1 MPRPRPHRSEVMA
14 AEMSCLTGVDED
26 DKDADP
32 EINAL
37 SLLQEPLRMAQ
48 ESSSSTSSFGKTSL
62 KKNSVL
68 DVLSNTDMLSPV
80 GLGNGPSSHQATQS
94 NELNNISTEKE
105 EEKSITPL
113 KTVQEIDTAG
123 IWGFDTDSPENSMDN
138 FSSPSELHW
147 DPHKEFM
154 QFLWE
159 NHDDSPGEEPKEE
172 VPPTNNQRRRKRK
185 MDMVVMVDPSE
196 DLYPDLS
203 HKSSEESSDA
213 EGPVDSS
220 HVRMSRKFSKSQSSP
235 TENVSKYP
243 NGTVKAI
250 KEIIYNAPARNS
262 HGNNVN
268 HGLSPLKGR
277 LTINSHPEEKAL
289 CYPCSKCKLI
299 FKKEHHLHRHM
310 KSHIDPPN
318 ISPKPFIC
326 RECGQSFRQS
336 GSLIEHMSTHQEKK
350 ARLTE
355 AIEGKNDKKK
365 EDKNMKLFCPQC
377 PFGTNCPNTFV
388 QHAKTHE
395 KDKRKFRCD
404 KCSFRTLHENDLR
417 RHNIMQHTVITVRK
431 QIQNHDAETFSCN
444 ICSYRAFSK
453 SVFKNHLLRR
463 HQQTFEEYECAQ
475 QCEENAQIQND
486 DSGTFS
492 CNICSYRA
500 FSKNVLTNHL
510 LRRHQQTFEE
520 HEASQPSQKNAQ
532 PSKEQYV
539 PTCKSPVEDAEFTSQ
554 ISIKNQIS
562 SKRACSPS
570 ESSDISDL
578 FRNSKI
584 KRGLKSQLTE
594 SKLDKSINVLLSR
607 QRHGKKTAE
616 QNKET
621 NNCSASVLDS
631 NINNDGSDQFPET
644 LTVKVEDTALSP
656 NGHSVHSSADERDF
670 KSTCEPKL
678 NVDQSTLK
686 KSPSKRKMS
695 TPYRNTSDQDSCF
708 ILPKPLPSPKK
719 INQEEQVDDFDILQF
734 NDIDPSNS
742 FDSLV
747 KKEKQ
752 NIIYTY
758 SRRMSMRGALQAS
771 KRLFE
776 KIKTEE
782 QEQNDPEIKEECV
795 ETEVCQET
803 FESHQIPLSE
813 SFSDDLS
820 EMESDRKN
828 CPYCPAVFESGVGLS
843 NHVRGHLHRVG
854 LSYNARHVVPP
865 EQVAS
870 QDRRPRIR
878 RKISAFRRLKKAL
891 RMESD
896 SETVKSIHSCPLC
909 GDSFD
914 NRTGQSNHIRGHLKK
929 LGKSFSSKSKS
940 PLFLLRELM
949 RDKKEFQ
956 RALQILGK
964 RRNHFQ
970 YGASPKLS
978 SVDRFTPPAIGI
990 PKSNSIP
997 RDCTDAK
1004 PLMSTFALAEMESE
1018 KRQLETKLN
1027 AKNSYSGTNALIG
1040 ILKRRKCQDEARL
1053 KGSTQMSKNMLT
1065 VSSNSEHTS
1074 GSGDA
1079 ASLPNLI
1086 SEKGEFNRKV
1096 CVHCNATFHSG
1107 VSLSNHLRA
1116 YAKRKRTALL
1126 EGTAFDCKAR
1136 RQRSRPGSKKK
1147 TLPLPQTPEEMYR
1160 LTCRFC
1166 DLVFQGPL
1174 SVQEDWIKHLQRHI
1188 MNTSVP
1194 HTGLGMVEVSSLPMD
1209 PHALKIDQ
1217 ESSLTATHAAS

>member
-1 MPRPRPHRSEVMA
+1 MA

-37 SLLQEPLRMAQ
+37 TLLQEPVRMAQ
-48 ESSSSTSSFGKTSL
+48 ESASCTDSFGKPSL
-62 KKNSVL
+62 KQNNVL

-80 GLGNGPSSHQATQS
+80 GLGNGPSSHQATQAH
-94 NELNNISTEKE
+94 ELNSISTEKE
-105 EEKSITPL
+105 EAKSITPL
-113 KTVQEIDTAG
+113 KTVQELDTAG
-123 IWGFDTDSPENSMDN
+123 IWGFDVDSPENSLDN
-138 FSSPSELHW
+138 FSSASDLHW

-159 NHDDSPGEEPKEE
+159 NHGDSPGEEPKDE
-172 VPPTNNQRRRKRK
+172 VPPTNSQRRRKRK

-203 HKSSEESSDA
+203 HKSSEELSDA
-213 EGPVDSS
+213 EGQDSIPVRK
-220 HVRMSRKFSKSQSSP
+220 VRKSRKFSKSQSSP
-235 TENVSKYP
+235 TGKVSKYP

-250 KEIIYNAPARNS
+250 KEILYNAPARNS
-262 HGNNVN
+262 HENSIS

-277 LTINSHPEEKAL
+277 LTINSHSEEKPP

-310 KSHIDPPN
+310 KSHVDPPN

-326 RECGQSFRQS
+326 RECGLSFRQS
-336 GSLIEHMSTHQEKK
+336 SLLIEHMSIHKEKRG
-350 ARLTE
+350 RLTE
-355 AIEGKNDKKK
+355 EMKGMNDKKK
-365 EDKNMKLFCPQC
+365 EDKNTKLFCPQC

-404 KCSFRTLHENDLR
+404 KCSFRTLSENDLR

-431 QIQNHDAETFSCN
+431 QIQNDDSEIYSCN

-463 HQQTFEEYECAQ
+463 HQQTFEEYEAAQ
-475 QCEENAQIQND
+475 
-486 DSGTFS
+486 
-492 CNICSYRA
+492 CS
-500 FSKNVLTNHL
+500 
-510 LRRHQQTFEE
+510 E
-520 HEASQPSQKNAQ
+520 KNAQ
-532 PSKEQYV
+532 PSKEPHV
-539 PTCKSPVEDAEFTSQ
+539 RTCKTPVEDAEFTSK
-554 ISIKNQIS
+554 ILIKNQIS

-570 ESSDISDL
+570 ESNDISDL
-578 FRNSKI
+578 FKNSKI
-584 KRGLKSQLTE
+584 KRGLKSQLAE

-616 QNKET
+616 QKKES
-621 NNCSASVLDS
+621 NNCSTSVPDS
-631 NINNDGSDQFPET
+631 KSDKDGSDQLPET
-644 LTVKVEDTALSP
+644 LTVKVEDSALSP
-656 NGHSVHSSADERDF
+656 NGHRVVSSAAEKDLNSNRV
-670 KSTCEPKL
+670 PKL
-678 NVDQSTLK
+678 NEDQSTVK

-719 INQEEQVDDFDILQF
+719 INQEEEVSDYDEKDIFQFKDTDANTNFFDNGIKQ
-734 NDIDPSNS
+734 
-742 FDSLV
+742 
-747 KKEKQ
+747 EKQ

-782 QEQNDPEIKEECV
+782 QEQNDPEIKEECI
-795 ETEVCQET
+795 ETEVFQET
-803 FESHQIPLSE
+803 FDSHQIPLSE
-813 SFSDDLS
+813 SFTEDVS
-820 EMESDRKN
+820 ELESDRKN

-878 RKISAFRRLKKAL
+878 RKISAFRRLKKVL
-891 RMESD
+891 QLESD

-929 LGKSFSSKSKS
+929 LGKSFATKNKS

-978 SVDRFTPPAIGI
+978 SVDCFTPPPIGI
-990 PKSNSIP
+990 PKNNSIP
-997 RDCTDAK
+997 SVCTDAK
-1004 PLMSTFALAEMESE
+1004 PLIPTYSLAEMESE
-1018 KRQLETKLN
+1018 KGQLETKLDV
-1027 AKNSYSGTNALIG
+1027 KNSLTGTNALIG
-1040 ILKRRKCQDEARL
+1040 ILKKRKCQEDARL
-1053 KGSTQMSKNMLT
+1053 KGSSQMSRNMLA
-1065 VSSNSEHTS
+1065 VSSNSEHSS
-1074 GSGDA
+1074 GSRVA
-1079 ASLPNLI
+1079 SSLPMSI

-1096 CVHCNATFHSG
+1096 CIHCNATFHSG

-1116 YAKRKRTALL
+1116 YAKRKRTAIL
-1126 EGTAFDCKAR
+1126 EGTTFDCKAR

-1194 HTGLGMVEVSSLPMD
+1194 HTGLGMVEVTALP
-1209 PHALKIDQ
+1209 ATLETDQ
-1217 ESSLTATHAAS
+1217 DSSLTATHAAS

>member
-1 MPRPRPHRSEVMA
+1 
-14 AEMSCLTGVDED
+14 MSCLTGVDEE

-37 SLLQEPLRMAQ
+37 TLLQEPVRMSQ
-48 ESSSSTSSFGKTSL
+48 ETASCADSFGKPSL
-62 KKNSVL
+62 KQNSVL

-80 GLGNGPSSHQATQS
+80 GLGNGPSSHQATQAH
-94 NELNNISTEKE
+94 ELNSISTEKE
-105 EEKSITPL
+105 EAKSITPL

-123 IWGFDTDSPENSMDN
+123 IWGFDVDSPENSLDN
-138 FSSPSELHW
+138 FSSACDLHW

-154 QFLWE
+154 HFLWE
-159 NHDDSPGEEPKEE
+159 SHGDSPGEEPKEE
-172 VPPTNNQRRRKRK
+172 VPPSSNQRRRKRK

-203 HKSSEESSDA
+203 HKSSEEFSDV
-213 EGPVDSS
+213 EGQVDAIPVRK
-220 HVRMSRKFSKSQSSP
+220 VRKSRKFSKSQSSS
-235 TENVSKYP
+235 TMKVSKYP

-250 KEIIYNAPARNS
+250 KEILYHAPARNS
-262 HGNNVN
+262 HENSISQ
-268 HGLSPLKGR
+268 GLSPLKRR
-277 LTINSHPEEKAL
+277 LTLNSHSEQKPS
-289 CYPCSKCKLI
+289 CYPCSKCKLS

-310 KSHIDPPN
+310 KSHVDPPN
-318 ISPKPFIC
+318 ISQKPFIC
-326 RECGQSFRQS
+326 RECGQSFGQS
-336 GSLIEHMSTHQEKK
+336 GLLIEHMSIHQEKRE
-350 ARLTE
+350 RLTE
-355 AIEGKNDKKK
+355 EIKGINDKKK
-365 EDKNMKLFCPQC
+365 EDKNAKLFCPQC

-404 KCSFRTLHENDLR
+404 KCSFRTLSENDLR
-417 RHNIMQHTVITVRK
+417 RHTIMQHTFIPVGK
-431 QIQNHDAETFSCN
+431 QSRNVDSEMFSCDQ
-444 ICSYRAFSK
+444 CSYRAFSK
-453 SVFKNHLLRR
+453 NVFKNHLLRR
-463 HQQTFEEYECAQ
+463 HQQTFEEYEAEQ
-475 QCEENAQIQND
+475 HSD
-486 DSGTFS
+486 
-492 CNICSYRA
+492 
-500 FSKNVLTNHL
+500 KNV
-510 LRRHQQTFEE
+510 
-520 HEASQPSQKNAQ
+520 Q
-532 PSKEQYV
+532 PSKEQHIS
-539 PTCKSPVEDAEFTSQ
+539 TCKSHVEDAEFTSK

-578 FRNSKI
+578 FKNSKI
-584 KRGLKSQLTE
+584 KKSFKTQLAE

-616 QNKET
+616 QKKES
-621 NNCSASVLDS
+621 NNCSTSVQDS
-631 NINNDGSDQFPET
+631 KSKKDSFDQLPRT
-644 LTVKVEDTALSP
+644 LTVKVEDSALSP
-656 NGHSVHSSADERDF
+656 KGHRMLSSAVTKD
-670 KSTCEPKL
+670 L
-678 NVDQSTLK
+678 NSNSSVPNLNEDQSSVK

-708 ILPKPLPSPKK
+708 IVPKPLPSPKK
-719 INQEEQVDDFDILQF
+719 INQEELSDYEEKDIFQFSDTDANTTFFDNGI
-734 NDIDPSNS
+734 
-742 FDSLV
+742 

-752 NIIYTY
+752 NLIYTY

-782 QEQNDPEIKEECV
+782 QEQKDTEIKEECI
-795 ETEVCQET
+795 ETEVYQET
-803 FESHQIPLSE
+803 FDSHQIQLRE
-813 SFSDDLS
+813 SFSEDVS
-820 EMESDRKN
+820 ELESDHKN

-870 QDRRPRIR
+870 QDRRPRLR

-891 RMESD
+891 KLESD

-929 LGKSFSSKSKS
+929 LGKSFATKNKS
-940 PLFLLRELM
+940 PLVLLRELM

-970 YGASPKLS
+970 YCASPKLS
-978 SVDRFTPPAIGI
+978 SVDYFTPPHIGI
-990 PKSNSIP
+990 PKNNAISNVCSEA
-997 RDCTDAK
+997 R
-1004 PLMSTFALAEMESE
+1004 PLMPMFSLAEVESE
-1018 KRQLETKLN
+1018 KRRLETKLDD
-1027 AKNSYSGTNALIG
+1027 KNSLSSTTALIG
-1040 ILKRRKCQDEARL
+1040 ILKKRKCQEDGRL
-1053 KGSTQMSKNMLT
+1053 KGSSQMSRNSLSA
-1065 VSSNSEHTS
+1065 SSNSEHSS
-1074 GSGDA
+1074 GSRVA
-1079 ASLPNLI
+1079 SSLPKSI

-1116 YAKRKRTALL
+1116 YAKRKRTAIL
-1126 EGTAFDCKAR
+1126 EGTTFDCKAR

-1147 TLPLPQTPEEMYR
+1147 TLPLPQSPEEMYR

-1194 HTGLGMVEVSSLPMD
+1194 HTGLGMVEVTSLPMT
-1209 PHALKIDQ
+1209 LKTDQ
-1217 ESSLTATHAAS
+1217 DSSLTATHAAS

>member
-1 MPRPRPHRSEVMA
+1 MA
-14 AEMSCLTGVDED
+14 SEMSCLTGVDED

-37 SLLQEPLRMAQ
+37 TLLQEPVRMAQ
-48 ESSSSTSSFGKTSL
+48 KSASRADSFGKP
-62 KKNSVL
+62 SVKQNHVL
-68 DVLSNTDMLSPV
+68 EVLSTTDMLTPV
-80 GLGNGPSSHQATQS
+80 GLGNGPSSHQATEAH
-94 NELNNISTEKE
+94 ELNSISTEKE

-123 IWGFDTDSPENSMDN
+123 IWGFDVESPENSLDN
-138 FSSPSELHW
+138 FSSASDLHW

-159 NHDDSPGEEPKEE
+159 NHSDSPGEESKEE
-172 VPPTNNQRRRKRK
+172 VTPANSQRRRKRK

-196 DLYPDLS
+196 NLYPDLS
-203 HKSSEESSDA
+203 PKSSEELSDA
-213 EGPVDSS
+213 EPQVDSIP
-220 HVRMSRKFSKSQSSP
+220 VRKVRNPRNFSKSQSPP
-235 TENVSKYP
+235 TGKLQKYP

-250 KEIIYNAPARNS
+250 KEILYSAPARNS
-262 HGNNVN
+262 HENSIS

-277 LTINSHPEEKAL
+277 LALNSHSQGKPS
-289 CYPCSKCKLI
+289 CYSCSKCKLI

-310 KSHIDPPN
+310 KSHVDLPN
-318 ISPKPFIC
+318 NAPKPFIC

-336 GSLIEHMSTHQEKK
+336 GSLIEHMSIHQEKRT
-350 ARLTE
+350 RLTE
-355 AIEGKNDKKK
+355 ETKSTNDKKK
-365 EDKNMKLFCPQC
+365 EDKKFFCPQC
-377 PFGTNCPNTFV
+377 PFGTNCPNAFV

-404 KCSFRTLHENDLR
+404 KCSFRSLSETELR
-417 RHNIMQHTVITVRK
+417 RHDIMQHTIITVRK
-431 QIQNHDAETFSCN
+431 QVQDDDPEIFSCN
-444 ICSYRAFSK
+444 VCSYRAFSK
-453 SVFKNHLLRR
+453 NVFKNHLLRR
-463 HQQTFEEYECAQ
+463 HQQSFEEYQAAQ
-475 QCEENAQIQND
+475 
-486 DSGTFS
+486 
-492 CNICSYRA
+492 
-500 FSKNVLTNHL
+500 KN
-510 LRRHQQTFEE
+510 E
-520 HEASQPSQKNAQ
+520 QPSRKQH
-532 PSKEQYV
+532 V
-539 PTCKSPVEDAEFTSQ
+539 PPCKTPVEDAEFTSK

-562 SKRACSPS
+562 SKRACSPN
-570 ESSDISDL
+570 ESNDISDL
-578 FRNSKI
+578 FKNSKI
-584 KRGLKSQLTE
+584 RRGPKSQLTE

-607 QRHGKKTAE
+607 QRHGKKTSE
-616 QNKET
+616 QKKES
-621 NNCSASVLDS
+621 NNYSTSLQDS
-631 NINNDGSDQFPET
+631 KSDNEGCDELPET
-644 LTVKVEDTALSP
+644 LSVKVEDVALSP
-656 NGHSVHSSADERDF
+656 NG
-670 KSTCEPKL
+670 PKL
-678 NVDQSTLK
+678 NTGYSTMR

-719 INQEEQVDDFDILQF
+719 INQEDEMSDYDEKDMFQF
-734 NDIDPSNS
+734 KDTDGNTNL
-742 FDSLV
+742 FDSDM
-747 KKEKQ
+747 KNDKQ

-782 QEQNDPEIKEECV
+782 QEQNDTEIKEECI
-795 ETEVCQET
+795 ETEVFQET
-803 FESHQIPLSE
+803 FEAHQIPLGE
-813 SFSDDLS
+813 SLDDLS
-820 EMESDRKN
+820 ELQLECKN

-878 RKISAFRRLKKAL
+878 RKMSAFRRLKKAL
-891 RMESD
+891 QLQSD
-896 SETVKSIHSCPLC
+896 SETVQGIHSCPLC

-929 LGKSFSSKSKS
+929 LGKRFVTKNKS
-940 PLFLLRELM
+940 PLLLLRELM

-956 RALQILGK
+956 RAVQILGK

-970 YGASPKLS
+970 YSVSPKLPS
-978 SVDRFTPPAIGI
+978 ADRFTLPSTGI

-997 RDCTDAK
+997 SVCTDAK
-1004 PLMSTFALAEMESE
+1004 PLMPTFSLAEIKSE
-1018 KRQLETKLN
+1018 KRQLETKLDV
-1027 AKNSYSGTNALIG
+1027 KNSLSGTTALIG
-1040 ILKRRKCQDEARL
+1040 ILKKRKCQEDARL
-1053 KGSTQMSKNMLT
+1053 KGSSQLSRNMLT
-1065 VSSNSEHTS
+1065 VSSNGEHSS
-1074 GSGDA
+1074 GSRVVS
-1079 ASLPNLI
+1079 SLPNPI

-1096 CVHCNATFHSG
+1096 CIHCNATFHSG

-1116 YAKRKRTALL
+1116 YAKRKRIALL
-1126 EGTAFDCKAR
+1126 EGTTIDCKAV

-1194 HTGLGMVEVSSLPMD
+1194 HTGLGMVEVTSLSTNP
-1209 PHALKIDQ
+1209 PTLKTDQ
-1217 ESSLTATHAAS
+1217 DSSLTVTHAAS

>member
-1 MPRPRPHRSEVMA
+1 MA

-37 SLLQEPLRMAQ
+37 TLLQEPVRMAQ
-48 ESSSSTSSFGKTSL
+48 ESASCTDSFGKPSL
-62 KKNSVL
+62 KQNSVL

-80 GLGNGPSSHQATQS
+80 GLGNGPSSHQATQAH
-94 NELNNISTEKE
+94 ELNSISTEKE
-105 EEKSITPL
+105 EAKSITPL

-123 IWGFDTDSPENSMDN
+123 IWGFDVDSPENSVDN
-138 FSSPSELHW
+138 FSGASDLHW

-159 NHDDSPGEEPKEE
+159 NHGDSPGEEPKDE
-172 VPPTNNQRRRKRK
+172 VLPANSQRRRKRK

-203 HKSSEESSDA
+203 CKSSEDLSDA
-213 EGPVDSS
+213 EDQEDSIPVRK
-220 HVRMSRKFSKSQSSP
+220 VRKSRKFSQSQSSP
-235 TENVSKYP
+235 TGKVSKYP

-250 KEIIYNAPARNS
+250 KEILYNAPARNS
-262 HGNNVN
+262 HENSIG

-277 LTINSHPEEKAL
+277 LTMNSHSEDKPS
-289 CYPCSKCKLI
+289 CYHCSKCKLI

-310 KSHIDPPN
+310 KSHVDSPD

-336 GSLIEHMSTHQEKK
+336 GSLIEHMSSHTEKTARLHTEKK

-355 AIEGKNDKKK
+355 EIKCVNDQKK
-365 EDKNMKLFCPQC
+365 EDKKKLFCPQC

-404 KCSFRTLHENDLR
+404 KCSFRSLSESDLR
-417 RHNIMQHTVITVRK
+417 RHNIMQHTVITVTK
-431 QIQNHDAETFSCN
+431 QIQNDDSGIFSCN
-444 ICSYRAFSK
+444 ICSYRAFSEN
-453 SVFKNHLLRR
+453 VFKNHLLRR
-463 HQQTFEEYECAQ
+463 HQQTFEEYEAAQ
-475 QCEENAQIQND
+475 RLEK
-486 DSGTFS
+486 T
-492 CNICSYRA
+492 
-500 FSKNVLTNHL
+500 
-510 LRRHQQTFEE
+510 
-520 HEASQPSQKNAQ
+520 AQ
-532 PSKEQYV
+532 PLKEQHM
-539 PTCKSPVEDAEFTSQ
+539 PTSKTVEDAEFTSK

-570 ESSDISDL
+570 ESNDIADL
-578 FRNSKI
+578 FKNSKI

-616 QNKET
+616 PRKES
-621 NNCSASVLDS
+621 NNHSTFVQDS
-631 NINNDGSDQFPET
+631 IGDKDDSDQLPGT
-644 LTVKVEDTALSP
+644 LSVKVEDSAISP
-656 NGHSVHSSADERDF
+656 NGHMVSSSPPEG
-670 KSTCEPKL
+670 
-678 NVDQSTLK
+678 DQSTVR

-719 INQEEQVDDFDILQF
+719 INQEEEEEEVVSDSDEKDIFQF
-734 NDIDPSNS
+734 NDTDGNTDL
-742 FDSLV
+742 FDNGI
-747 KKEKQ
+747 KKENQ

-758 SRRMSMRGALQAS
+758 SRRISMRGALQAS

-776 KIKTEE
+776 KIKTEDE
-782 QEQNDPEIKEECV
+782 DPTEPEIKEECI
-795 ETEVCQET
+795 ETEVFQEA
-803 FESHQIPLSE
+803 FDSHQIPLRE
-813 SFSDDLS
+813 DFTEDLS
-820 EMESDRKN
+820 DLELDRKN

-854 LSYNARHVVPP
+854 LAYNARHVVSP

-878 RKISAFRRLKKAL
+878 RKMSAIRRLKKAL
-891 RMESD
+891 QLESE

-929 LGKSFSSKSKS
+929 LGKSFATKNKS

-970 YGASPKLS
+970 YGASSKLS
-978 SVDRFTPPAIGI
+978 TVDHFMQPPIGI
-990 PKSNSIP
+990 PKCNSIP
-997 RDCTDAK
+997 SACTDDR
-1004 PLMSTFALAEMESE
+1004 PLMPTFSLVEMESE
-1018 KRQLETKLN
+1018 KRQIETKLDV
-1027 AKNSYSGTNALIG
+1027 KNSLSGTTALIG
-1040 ILKRRKCQDEARL
+1040 ILKKRKCQEDSRI
-1053 KGSTQMSKNMLT
+1053 KGSSQMSKNMLA
-1065 VSSNSEHTS
+1065 VSSNSEHCS
-1074 GSGDA
+1074 GSRVA
-1079 ASLPNLI
+1079 SSLPKSI
-1086 SEKGEFNRKV
+1086 CEKGEFNRKV

-1116 YAKRKRTALL
+1116 YAKRKRTAVLD
-1126 EGTAFDCKAR
+1126 GTTFDCKAR

-1188 MNTSVP
+1188 MNTSIP
-1194 HTGLGMVEVSSLPMD
+1194 HTGLGMVEVASLPTD
-1209 PHALKIDQ
+1209 PPTLKTDQ
-1217 ESSLTATHAAS
+1217 DRSLTAALAAS

>member
-1 MPRPRPHRSEVMA
+1 MA

-37 SLLQEPLRMAQ
+37 TLLQEPVRMAQ
-48 ESSSSTSSFGKTSL
+48 ESASCTDSFGKRSL
-62 KKNSVL
+62 KQNSVL

-80 GLGNGPSSHQATQS
+80 GLGNGPSSHQATQAH
-94 NELNNISTEKE
+94 ELNSISTEKE
-105 EEKSITPL
+105 EAKSITPL

-123 IWGFDTDSPENSMDN
+123 IWGFDVDSPENSLDN
-138 FSSPSELHW
+138 FSSASDLHW

-159 NHDDSPGEEPKEE
+159 NHGDSPGEEPKEE
-172 VPPTNNQRRRKRK
+172 VPPTNSQRRRKRK

-203 HKSSEESSDA
+203 HKSSEELSDA
-213 EGPVDSS
+213 EDQDSIPVRK
-220 HVRMSRKFSKSQSSP
+220 VRKSRKFSKSQSSP
-235 TENVSKYP
+235 TGKVSKYP

-250 KEIIYNAPARNS
+250 KEILYNAPARNS
-262 HGNNVN
+262 HENSIG

-277 LTINSHPEEKAL
+277 LTINSHSEEKSP

-310 KSHIDPPN
+310 KSHVDSPN

-336 GSLIEHMSTHQEKK
+336 GSLIEHMSIHQEKRE
-350 ARLTE
+350 RLTE
-355 AIEGKNDKKK
+355 EIKGMNVKKK
-365 EDKNMKLFCPQC
+365 EDKNAKLFCPQC

-404 KCSFRTLHENDLR
+404 KCSFRTLSENDLR

-431 QIQNHDAETFSCN
+431 QIQNDNSEVFSCN

-453 SVFKNHLLRR
+453 NVFKNHLLRR
-463 HQQTFEEYECAQ
+463 HQQTFEDYEAAQ
-475 QCEENAQIQND
+475 GSD
-486 DSGTFS
+486 
-492 CNICSYRA
+492 
-500 FSKNVLTNHL
+500 
-510 LRRHQQTFEE
+510 
-520 HEASQPSQKNAQ
+520 KNAQ
-532 PSKEQYV
+532 PSKEQHV
-539 PTCKSPVEDAEFTSQ
+539 PTCKTPVEDAEFTSK
-554 ISIKNQIS
+554 ILIKNQIS

-578 FRNSKI
+578 FKNSKI

-616 QNKET
+616 QKKES
-621 NNCSASVLDS
+621 NNCSTSVQDS
-631 NINNDGSDQFPET
+631 KSDKDSSDQLPGT
-644 LTVKVEDTALSP
+644 LTVKVEDSALSP
-656 NGHSVHSSADERDF
+656 NGHRVPFSAAERD
-670 KSTCEPKL
+670 L
-678 NVDQSTLK
+678 NSSSVPRSNEDQSTLK

-719 INQEEQVDDFDILQF
+719 INQEEEMSDYDEKDIFQFKDTDGTNLFD
-734 NDIDPSNS
+734 NDI
-742 FDSLV
+742 

-782 QEQNDPEIKEECV
+782 QEQNDPEIKEECI
-795 ETEVCQET
+795 ETEVFQET
-803 FESHQIPLSE
+803 FDSYQIPLSE
-813 SFSDDLS
+813 SFTEDVS
-820 EMESDRKN
+820 ELDSDRKN

-878 RKISAFRRLKKAL
+878 RKISAFRRLKK
-891 RMESD
+891 
-896 SETVKSIHSCPLC
+896 
-909 GDSFD
+909 
-914 NRTGQSNHIRGHLKK
+914 
-929 LGKSFSSKSKS
+929 
-940 PLFLLRELM
+940 
-949 RDKKEFQ
+949 
-956 RALQILGK
+956 
-964 RRNHFQ
+964 
-970 YGASPKLS
+970 
-978 SVDRFTPPAIGI
+978 
-990 PKSNSIP
+990 
-997 RDCTDAK
+997 
-1004 PLMSTFALAEMESE
+1004 
-1018 KRQLETKLN
+1018 
-1027 AKNSYSGTNALIG
+1027 GTCALIVRSS
-1040 ILKRRKCQDEARL
+1040 I
-1053 KGSTQMSKNMLT
+1053 KGKLCSITT
-1065 VSSNSEHTS
+1065 W
-1074 GSGDA
+1074 
-1079 ASLPNLI
+1079 
-1086 SEKGEFNRKV
+1086 
-1096 CVHCNATFHSG
+1096 
-1107 VSLSNHLRA
+1107 
-1116 YAKRKRTALL
+1116 LL
-1126 EGTAFDCKAR
+1126 F
-1136 RQRSRPGSKKK
+1136 SWLWPS
-1147 TLPLPQTPEEMYR
+1147 
-1160 LTCRFC
+1160 
-1166 DLVFQGPL
+1166 VL
-1174 SVQEDWIKHLQRHI
+1174 SVIIQH
-1188 MNTSVP
+1188 
-1194 HTGLGMVEVSSLPMD
+1194 
-1209 PHALKIDQ
+1209 
-1217 ESSLTATHAAS
+1217 

>member
-1 MPRPRPHRSEVMA
+1 MA

-37 SLLQEPLRMAQ
+37 TLLQEPMRMAQ
-48 ESSSSTSSFGKTSL
+48 ESTSCSDSFGKPSL
-62 KKNSVL
+62 KQNSVL
-68 DVLSNTDMLSPV
+68 NVLSEEDMLSPV
-80 GLGNGPSSHQATQS
+80 GLGNGPSSHQATQAH
-94 NELNNISTEKE
+94 ELNSISSEKE

-123 IWGFDTDSPENSMDN
+123 IWGFDESPENSLDN
-138 FSSPSELHW
+138 FSSASDLHW

-159 NHDDSPGEEPKEE
+159 NHSDSPGEEPKEE
-172 VPPTNNQRRRKRK
+172 VSSANSQRRRKRK

-196 DLYPDLS
+196 DLYPELS
-203 HKSSEESSDA
+203 PKSSEELSDA
-213 EGPVDSS
+213 EDQADSIPVRK
-220 HVRMSRKFSKSQSSP
+220 VRKSRKFSKSQSLP
-235 TENVSKYP
+235 TGKVSKYP

-250 KEIIYNAPARNS
+250 KEILYNAPARNS
-262 HGNNVN
+262 HENSIG

-277 LTINSHPEEKAL
+277 LTINSHSEGKSS
-289 CYPCSKCKLI
+289 CYPCSKCKFV

-310 KSHIDPPN
+310 KSHVDSPT

-336 GSLIEHMSTHQEKK
+336 GSLIEHMSIHHEKRT
-350 ARLTE
+350 RLTE
-355 AIEGKNDKKK
+355 EIKGVNDKKK
-365 EDKNMKLFCPQC
+365 EDKKFFCPQC

-395 KDKRKFRCD
+395 KDKRRFRCD
-404 KCSFRTLHENDLR
+404 KCSFRTLSENDLR

-431 QIQNHDAETFSCN
+431 HIQNDDPGNFSCN
-444 ICSYRAFSK
+444 ICSYRAFSRH
-453 SVFKNHLLRR
+453 VF
-463 HQQTFEEYECAQ
+463 
-475 QCEENAQIQND
+475 
-486 DSGTFS
+486 
-492 CNICSYRA
+492 
-500 FSKNVLTNHL
+500 TNHL
-510 LRRHQQTFEE
+510 LRRHQLTFEE
-520 HEASQPSQKNAQ
+520 YEAEQLIERNAQ
-532 PSKEQYV
+532 PSKEQHV
-539 PTCKSPVEDAEFTSQ
+539 PTCKTPVEDAEFTSK

-562 SKRACSPS
+562 SKRVCSPN
-570 ESSDISDL
+570 ESNDISDL

-584 KRGLKSQLTE
+584 RRGPKSQLTE

-616 QNKET
+616 HRKES
-621 NNCSASVLDS
+621 NNCSTSVQDS
-631 NINNDGSDQFPET
+631 KSDNDGCEELPAT
-644 LTVKVEDTALSP
+644 LAVQAEGLSLSS
-656 NGHSVHSSADERDF
+656 NG
-670 KSTCEPKL
+670 PKL
-678 NVDQSTLK
+678 NVDHSTLK

-695 TPYRNTSDQDSCF
+695 TPYRNTSDQDTCF
-708 ILPKPLPSPKK
+708 ILPKPLQSPRKG
-719 INQEEQVDDFDILQF
+719 NQEEEVSDYDEKDIFQFQDTDANSNLFDNGIR
-734 NDIDPSNS
+734 
-742 FDSLV
+742 
-747 KKEKQ
+747 KEKQ

-782 QEQNDPEIKEECV
+782 QEQDDPEIKEECI
-795 ETEVCQET
+795 ETEVFQET
-803 FESHQIPLSE
+803 FEAHQIPLGE
-813 SFSDDLS
+813 SFADDLS
-820 EMESDRKN
+820 DFESDRKN

-878 RKISAFRRLKKAL
+878 RKISAYRRLKKAL
-891 RMESD
+891 QLEQSE

-929 LGKSFSSKSKS
+929 LGKSFSTKNKS
-940 PLFLLRELM
+940 PLILLRELM

-956 RALQILGK
+956 RALQIIGK
-964 RRNHFQ
+964 RRNHFH
-970 YGASPKLS
+970 YGASPKLPS
-978 SVDRFTPPAIGI
+978 ADRFTLPPTGI
-990 PKSNSIP
+990 PKSHSITSV
-997 RDCTDAK
+997 CTDAK
-1004 PLMSTFALAEMESE
+1004 PLMPTFSLAEIESD
-1018 KRQLETKLN
+1018 KRQLETKLDV
-1027 AKNSYSGTNALIG
+1027 KDSLSGTTALIG
-1040 ILKRRKCQDEARL
+1040 ILKKRKCQEDARL
-1053 KGSTQMSKNMLT
+1053 KGSSQMSRNVLT
-1065 VSSNSEHTS
+1065 VSSNSEHSS
-1074 GSGDA
+1074 GRVAS
-1079 ASLPNLI
+1079 SLPNSV

-1116 YAKRKRTALL
+1116 YAKRKRIALL
-1126 EGTAFDCKAR
+1126 EGTTIDCKAVR
-1136 RQRSRPGSKKK
+1136 TRSRPGSKKK

-1194 HTGLGMVEVSSLPMD
+1194 HTGLGMVEVTSLPTD
-1209 PHALKIDQ
+1209 PPTLKTDQ
-1217 ESSLTATHAAS
+1217 DSSLTVTHAAS

>member
-1 MPRPRPHRSEVMA
+1 MA
-14 AEMSCLTGVDED
+14 AEMSCLTGVDEE

-37 SLLQEPLRMAQ
+37 TLLQEPVRMSQ
-48 ESSSSTSSFGKTSL
+48 ETASCTDSFGKPSL
-62 KKNSVL
+62 KQNSVL

-80 GLGNGPSSHQATQS
+80 GLGNGPSSHQATQAH
-94 NELNNISTEKE
+94 ELNSISTEKE
-105 EEKSITPL
+105 EAKSITPL

-123 IWGFDTDSPENSMDN
+123 IWGFDVESPENSLDN
-138 FSSPSELHW
+138 FSSACDLHW

-154 QFLWE
+154 HFLWE
-159 NHDDSPGEEPKEE
+159 SHGDSPGEEPKEE
-172 VPPTNNQRRRKRK
+172 VTPSGNHRRRKRK

-203 HKSSEESSDA
+203 HKSSEEFSDV
-213 EGPVDSS
+213 ESQVDSIP
-220 HVRMSRKFSKSQSSP
+220 VRKVRKSRKFSKSQSPS
-235 TENVSKYP
+235 TVKVSQYP

-250 KEIIYNAPARNS
+250 KEILCNAPARNS
-262 HGNNVN
+262 HENSISQ
-268 HGLSPLKGR
+268 GLSPLKRR
-277 LTINSHPEEKAL
+277 LVLNSHSEQKPS
-289 CYPCSKCKLI
+289 CYPCSKCKLS

-310 KSHIDPPN
+310 KSHVDPPN
-318 ISPKPFIC
+318 ISQKPFIC
-326 RECGQSFRQS
+326 RECGQSFGQS
-336 GSLIEHMSTHQEKK
+336 GLLIEHMSIHQEKRE
-350 ARLTE
+350 RLTE
-355 AIEGKNDKKK
+355 EIKGVNDKKK
-365 EDKNMKLFCPQC
+365 DDKNAQLFCPQC

-395 KDKRKFRCD
+395 KDKRRFRCD
-404 KCSFRTLHENDLR
+404 KCSFRTLSENDLR
-417 RHNIMQHTVITVRK
+417 RHTVMQHTFIPVGK
-431 QIQNHDAETFSCN
+431 QIRNVDTEMFSCSQ
-444 ICSYRAFSK
+444 CSYRAFSK
-453 SVFKNHLLRR
+453 SVFRNHLLRR
-463 HQQTFEEYECAQ
+463 HQQTFEEYETEQ
-475 QCEENAQIQND
+475 HSD
-486 DSGTFS
+486 KSV
-492 CNICSYRA
+492 
-500 FSKNVLTNHL
+500 K
-510 LRRHQQTFEE
+510 
-520 HEASQPSQKNAQ
+520 
-532 PSKEQYV
+532 PSKEQHMS
-539 PTCKSPVEDAEFTSQ
+539 TCKTHVEDAEFTSK

-570 ESSDISDL
+570 ESNDISDL

-584 KRGLKSQLTE
+584 RKSLKTQLAE

-607 QRHGKKTAE
+607 QKHGKKTAE
-616 QNKET
+616 QRKES
-621 NNCSASVLDS
+621 NNCSTSVQDS
-631 NINNDGSDQFPET
+631 KSKKDSFDQVPET
-644 LTVKVEDTALSP
+644 LTVKVEDSALSP
-656 NGHSVHSSADERDF
+656 NDHGVLSSAATKDLNSSSVPHLNEDHSS
-670 KSTCEPKL
+670 
-678 NVDQSTLK
+678 VK

-708 ILPKPLPSPKK
+708 IVPKPLPSPKK
-719 INQEEQVDDFDILQF
+719 ISQEELSNYEEKDIFQF
-734 NDIDPSNS
+734 NDTDANTNL
-742 FDSLV
+742 FDNGI

-782 QEQNDPEIKEECV
+782 QEQKDTEIKEECI

-803 FESHQIPLSE
+803 FDSHQIQLREPLSE
-813 SFSDDLS
+813 DAS
-820 EMESDRKN
+820 ELESDHKN

-870 QDRRPRIR
+870 QDRRPRLR

-891 RMESD
+891 KLESD

-929 LGKSFSSKSKS
+929 LGKSFATKSKS
-940 PLFLLRELM
+940 PLVLLRELM

-970 YGASPKLS
+970 YCASPKLS
-978 SVDRFTPPAIGI
+978 RVDYFTSSPIGI
-990 PKSNSIP
+990 SKNNAISNV
-997 RDCTDAK
+997 CTEAR
-1004 PLMSTFALAEMESE
+1004 PLMPVFSLAEVESE
-1018 KRQLETKLN
+1018 KRQLETKLDD
-1027 AKNSYSGTNALIG
+1027 KNSLSSTTALIG
-1040 ILKRRKCQDEARL
+1040 ILKKRKCQEDARL
-1053 KGSTQMSKNMLT
+1053 KGSSQMSRNSLAA
-1065 VSSNSEHTS
+1065 SSNSEHSS
-1074 GSGDA
+1074 GSRVGS
-1079 ASLPNLI
+1079 SLPKSI

-1116 YAKRKRTALL
+1116 YAKRKRTAIL
-1126 EGTAFDCKAR
+1126 EGTTFDCKAR

-1147 TLPLPQTPEEMYR
+1147 TLPLPQSPEEMYR

-1194 HTGLGMVEVSSLPMD
+1194 HTGLGMVEVTSLPMT
-1209 PHALKIDQ
+1209 LKTDQ
-1217 ESSLTATHAAS
+1217 DSSLTATHAAS

>member
-1 MPRPRPHRSEVMA
+1 MA

-26 DKDADP
+26 DKDAEP
-32 EINAL
+32 EINAFT
-37 SLLQEPLRMAQ
+37 LLQEPVRMAQ
-48 ESSSSTSSFGKTSL
+48 ESTSCTASFGKPSL
-62 KKNSVL
+62 KQNSVL
-68 DVLSNTDMLSPV
+68 DVLSNTDMLSSV
-80 GLGNGPSSHQATQS
+80 GLGNGPSSHQATQAH
-94 NELNNISTEKE
+94 ELNNISTEKDE
-105 EEKSITPL
+105 AKSITPL

-123 IWGFDTDSPENSMDN
+123 IWGFDEDSPENSLDN
-138 FSSPSELHW
+138 FSGASDLQW

-159 NHDDSPGEEPKEE
+159 SHGDSPGEEPKEE
-172 VPPTNNQRRRKRK
+172 VPVANNRKRRKRK

-196 DLYPDLS
+196 DLYPDHS
-203 HKSSEESSDA
+203 PKSSEEPSDA
-213 EGPVDSS
+213 EGQEDSI
-220 HVRMSRKFSKSQSSP
+220 HVSKVQRSRKCLKSPLSP
-235 TENVSKYP
+235 TEKISKYP

-250 KEIIYNAPARNS
+250 KDILYNGPARNS
-262 HGNNVN
+262 HENSLS
-268 HGLSPLKGR
+268 HGLTPLKRR
-277 LTINSHPEEKAL
+277 LTTNSHSEEKPT

-310 KSHIDPPN
+310 KSHVEPPS

-336 GSLIEHMSTHQEKK
+336 GSLIDHMSTHQEKRE
-350 ARLTE
+350 RLTE
-355 AIEGKNDKKK
+355 EIKGINDKKK
-365 EDKNMKLFCPQC
+365 EGKKKYYCPQC
-377 PFGTNCPNTFV
+377 TFVTNCPNTFV

-404 KCSFRTLHENDLR
+404 KCSFRSLSENDLR
-417 RHNIMQHTVITVRK
+417 RHNIMQHTVITVKKR
-431 QIQNHDAETFSCN
+431 IENDNSEMFSCN
-444 ICSYRAFSK
+444 ICSYRASSK
-453 SVFKNHLLRR
+453 NVFRNHLLRR
-463 HQQTFEEYECAQ
+463 HQQTFEEYEALECS
-475 QCEENAQIQND
+475 EINAPP
-486 DSGTFS
+486 F
-492 CNICSYRA
+492 
-500 FSKNVLTNHL
+500 
-510 LRRHQQTFEE
+510 
-520 HEASQPSQKNAQ
+520 
-532 PSKEQYV
+532 KEQHV
-539 PTCKSPVEDAEFTSQ
+539 PTCKTPLEDAEFTSK
-554 ISIKNQIS
+554 ILIKDQIS
-562 SKRACSPS
+562 SKRASSPS

-578 FRNSKI
+578 FKNSKI
-584 KRGLKSQLTE
+584 RRGLKSQLTE

-616 QNKET
+616 QKKES
-621 NNCSASVLDS
+621 NNCSQSVQNSKSDK
-631 NINNDGSDQFPET
+631 DGPDQLPET
-644 LTVKVEDTALSP
+644 LAVKVEESALSLNCHRVP
-656 NGHSVHSSADERDF
+656 SSAA
-670 KSTCEPKL
+670 SSNLNCSSVPKL
-678 NVDQSTLK
+678 NKDQSTVK
-686 KSPSKRKMS
+686 KLPSKRKMS

-708 ILPKPLPSPKK
+708 ILPKPSPKK
-719 INQEEQVDDFDILQF
+719 INQEEEEEEEEEELSDYDEKDVFNFKDIDANTNLFD
-734 NDIDPSNS
+734 NDI
-742 FDSLV
+742 
-747 KKEKQ
+747 KKEKH

-782 QEQNDPEIKEECV
+782 QEQDDPEIKEECI
-795 ETEVCQET
+795 ETEI
-803 FESHQIPLSE
+803 FPESFDVHQIPLSE
-813 SFSDDLS
+813 SFSEDMSDLES
-820 EMESDRKN
+820 ERKN

-843 NHVRGHLHRVG
+843 NHVRGHMHRVG
-854 LSYNARHVVPP
+854 LSYNARHVVSP
-865 EQVAS
+865 EQVAC

-878 RKISAFRRLKKAL
+878 RKISALRRLKKAL
-891 RMESD
+891 QIEAAE

-929 LGKSFSSKSKS
+929 LGKSFSKKNKS

-978 SVDRFTPPAIGI
+978 SVDCFRPQPIGI
-990 PKSNSIP
+990 QKRNSIP
-997 RDCTDAK
+997 SVCTETG
-1004 PLMSTFALAEMESE
+1004 PRTPRFTLAEMESE
-1018 KRQLETKLN
+1018 ERHLETKLDVR
-1027 AKNSYSGTNALIG
+1027 NSLSGTTALIG
-1040 ILKRRKCQDEARL
+1040 ILKKRKCQEEARL
-1053 KGSTQMSKNMLT
+1053 KGSSQISKNT
-1065 VSSNSEHTS
+1065 FAVSSNGEHCP
-1074 GSGDA
+1074 GSRLA
-1079 ASLPNLI
+1079 SSLPKSI

-1116 YAKRKRTALL
+1116 YAKRKRTALVD
-1126 EGTAFDCKAR
+1126 GTTFDCKIR

-1147 TLPLPQTPEEMYR
+1147 TLPVPQTPEEMYR

-1194 HTGLGMVEVSSLPMD
+1194 HTGLSMVEVTPLPRTLKTDQDSS
-1209 PHALKIDQ
+1209 Q
-1217 ESSLTATHAAS
+1217 TATNAAS

>member
-1 MPRPRPHRSEVMA
+1 MA

-37 SLLQEPLRMAQ
+37 TLLQEPMRMAQ
-48 ESSSSTSSFGKTSL
+48 ESASCTDSFGKPSL
-62 KKNSVL
+62 KQNSVL
-68 DVLSNTDMLSPV
+68 DVLSNADMLSPV
-80 GLGNGPSSHQATQS
+80 GLGNGPSSHQATQAH
-94 NELNNISTEKE
+94 ELNSNQTEKE
-105 EEKSITPL
+105 EAKSITQL

-123 IWGFDTDSPENSMDN
+123 IWGFDVDSPESSLDN
-138 FSSPSELHW
+138 FSSASDLHW

-159 NHDDSPGEEPKEE
+159 NHGDSPGEESKDE
-172 VPPTNNQRRRKRK
+172 VPPANSQRRRKRK

-203 HKSSEESSDA
+203 HKSSEELSDT
-213 EGPVDSS
+213 EDQVDSIP
-220 HVRMSRKFSKSQSSP
+220 VRKVRKSRKFSPSQSSP
-235 TENVSKYP
+235 TGNVPNYP

-250 KEIIYNAPARNS
+250 KEILYNAPARNS
-262 HGNNVN
+262 HENSIG

-277 LTINSHPEEKAL
+277 LTIHSNSEEKPS

-310 KSHIDPPN
+310 KSHVDSPN

-336 GSLIEHMSTHQEKK
+336 GSLIEHMSIHKEKTI
-350 ARLTE
+350 R
-355 AIEGKNDKKK
+355 GMNDKKK
-365 EDKNMKLFCPQC
+365 EEKKKLFCPQC
-377 PFGTNCPNTFV
+377 SFVTVCPNTFV

-404 KCSFRTLHENDLR
+404 KCSFRTLSESDLR
-417 RHNIMQHTVITVRK
+417 RHNIMQHTVVTLGK
-431 QIQNHDAETFSCN
+431 QIQDDDSEIFSCN

-453 SVFKNHLLRR
+453 NVFKNHLLRR
-463 HQQTFEEYECAQ
+463 HQQTFEE
-475 QCEENAQIQND
+475 N
-486 DSGTFS
+486 
-492 CNICSYRA
+492 
-500 FSKNVLTNHL
+500 
-510 LRRHQQTFEE
+510 
-520 HEASQPSQKNAQ
+520 EAEQRIEKNAQ
-532 PSKEQYV
+532 PPKEQHV
-539 PTCKSPVEDAEFTSQ
+539 PTSKTPVEDAEFTSK
-554 ISIKNQIS
+554 ISIKDQIS
-562 SKRACSPS
+562 STRACSLS
-570 ESSDISDL
+570 ESNDISDL
-578 FRNSKI
+578 FKNSK
-584 KRGLKSQLTE
+584 RSLKSQLTE

-607 QRHGKKTAE
+607 QRHGKKSPE
-616 QNKET
+616 QRKES
-621 NNCSASVLDS
+621 NNHSTSVEDAKG
-631 NINNDGSDQFPET
+631 DKDDSDQLPGP
-644 LTVKVEDTALSP
+644 LTCKVEDSALSP
-656 NGHSVHSSADERDF
+656 NGHRVTYNAAEI
-670 KSTCEPKL
+670 
-678 NVDQSTLK
+678 DQSTFK
-686 KSPSKRKMS
+686 KSPSKRKMF

-719 INQEEQVDDFDILQF
+719 INQEEDEEEEEEEEVEVSDYDEKDIFQFSDSDGNTNLFDDGI
-734 NDIDPSNS
+734 
-742 FDSLV
+742 

-782 QEQNDPEIKEECV
+782 QEQTDPEIKEECI
-795 ETEVCQET
+795 ETEVFQET
-803 FESHQIPLSE
+803 FDPHQIPLME
-813 SFSDDLS
+813 DFTEDLS
-820 EMESDRKN
+820 DLESDRKN

-854 LSYNARHVVPP
+854 LSYNARHVVSP

-878 RKISAFRRLKKAL
+878 RNIRAYRRLKKAL
-891 RMESD
+891 QEESETD
-896 SETVKSIHSCPLC
+896 TVKSIHSCPLC

-929 LGKSFSSKSKS
+929 LGRSFASKSKS
-940 PLFLLRELM
+940 PLVLLRELM

-956 RALQILGK
+956 RAIQILGK

-978 SVDRFTPPAIGI
+978 GVDRLTPPPIGI
-990 PKSNSIP
+990 PRSNSVLSV
-997 RDCTDAK
+997 CTDAR
-1004 PLMSTFALAEMESE
+1004 PLTPTFSLVETESE
-1018 KRQLETKLN
+1018 KGRLETKVDV
-1027 AKNSYSGTNALIG
+1027 KNSLSGTTALIG
-1040 ILKRRKCQDEARL
+1040 ILKKRKCQEDGRL
-1053 KGSTQMSKNMLT
+1053 KGSSLMSRNMSA
-1065 VSSNSEHTS
+1065 VCSNGEHSS
-1074 GSGDA
+1074 GSRFA
-1079 ASLPNLI
+1079 SSLPN
-1086 SEKGEFNRKV
+1086 SMCEKGEFNRKV

-1116 YAKRKRTALL
+1116 YTKRKRNAVL
-1126 EGTAFDCKAR
+1126 EAFDCKVR

-1194 HTGLGMVEVSSLPMD
+1194 HTGLGMVEVTALSTD
-1209 PHALKIDQ
+1209 PPTLKTDQ
-1217 ESSLTATHAAS
+1217 DSSLTATHAAS

>member
-1 MPRPRPHRSEVMA
+1 MA
-14 AEMSCLTGVDED
+14 AEMSCLPGVDED

-37 SLLQEPLRMAQ
+37 TLLQEPLRMAQ
-48 ESSSSTSSFGKTSL
+48 ESALCTDSFGKPSP
-62 KKNSVL
+62 KQNSVL
-68 DVLSNTDMLSPV
+68 DVLANTDMLSPV
-80 GLGNGPSSHQATQS
+80 GLGNGPSSHQATEAH
-94 NELNNISTEKE
+94 ELNSICTEKE
-105 EEKSITPL
+105 EAKSITPL

-123 IWGFDTDSPENSMDN
+123 IWGFDVDSPENSLDN
-138 FSSPSELHW
+138 FSSASDLHW

-159 NHDDSPGEEPKEE
+159 NHGDSPGEEPKDE
-172 VPPTNNQRRRKRK
+172 VPSNSQRRRKRK

-203 HKSSEESSDA
+203 HKSSEELSDA
-213 EGPVDSS
+213 EDQVDSIP
-220 HVRMSRKFSKSQSSP
+220 VRKVRKSRNFSQSQSSP
-235 TENVSKYP
+235 TGKVSKYP

-250 KEIIYNAPARNS
+250 KEILYNAPARNS
-262 HGNNVN
+262 HENSIG

-277 LTINSHPEEKAL
+277 LTINSHSEVKPS
-289 CYPCSKCKLI
+289 CYQCSKCKLI
-299 FKKEHHLHRHM
+299 FKKVHHLHRHM
-310 KSHIDPPN
+310 KSHVDSPN
-318 ISPKPFIC
+318 ILPKPFIC
-326 RECGQSFRQS
+326 RECGQFFKQS
-336 GSLIEHMSTHQEKK
+336 GSLIEHMSIHKEKT

-355 AIEGKNDKKK
+355 EIKGMNDKKK
-365 EDKNMKLFCPQC
+365 EDKKELFCPQC

-404 KCSFRTLHENDLR
+404 KCSFRTLSENDLR
-417 RHNIMQHTVITVRK
+417 RHNIMQHTVITVRN
-431 QIQNHDAETFSCN
+431 QIQKDDSEIFSCN
-444 ICSYRAFSK
+444 ICSYRAFSEN
-453 SVFKNHLLRR
+453 VFNNHLMRR
-463 HQQTFEEYECAQ
+463 HQQTFEEYEAEQ
-475 QCEENAQIQND
+475 RSE
-486 DSGTFS
+486 
-492 CNICSYRA
+492 
-500 FSKNVLTNHL
+500 
-510 LRRHQQTFEE
+510 
-520 HEASQPSQKNAQ
+520 KNAQ
-532 PSKEQYV
+532 PSKEQKM
-539 PTCKSPVEDAEFTSQ
+539 PTNKTPVEDAEFTSK
-554 ISIKNQIS
+554 ISIKKQIS
-562 SKRACSPS
+562 PKRACSPT
-570 ESSDISDL
+570 ESNDISDL
-578 FRNSKI
+578 FKNSKI

-616 QNKET
+616 QRKEC
-621 NNCSASVLDS
+621 NNRSTSVQDS
-631 NINNDGSDQFPET
+631 KCDKDGSDQLPES
-644 LTVKVEDTALSP
+644 LTVKVEDSALSP
-656 NGHSVHSSADERDF
+656 NGHSSAD
-670 KSTCEPKL
+670 S
-678 NVDQSTLK
+678 DQSTVR

-708 ILPKPLPSPKK
+708 ILPKTLPTPQK
-719 INQEEQVDDFDILQF
+719 IIQEDDEEVSDYDEQDIFQF
-734 NDIDPSNS
+734 NDTDGDTDFFEDGI
-742 FDSLV
+742 

-782 QEQNDPEIKEECV
+782 QEQTDPEIKEECI
-795 ETEVCQET
+795 ETEVFQEP
-803 FESHQIPLSE
+803 FDSHQIPLSE
-813 SFSDDLS
+813 DFTEDLS
-820 EMESDRKN
+820 ELESDRKN

-865 EQVAS
+865 EQVVS

-891 RMESD
+891 QLESE

-929 LGKSFSSKSKS
+929 LGKSFATKNKS

-978 SVDRFTPPAIGI
+978 SVDSFTPPPTGI
-990 PKSNSIP
+990 PKSNSNP
-997 RDCTDAK
+997 SVCTDAR
-1004 PLMSTFALAEMESE
+1004 PLMPPFSLMEMESE
-1018 KRQLETKLN
+1018 KRQIETKLDV
-1027 AKNSYSGTNALIG
+1027 KNSLSGTTALIG
-1040 ILKRRKCQDEARL
+1040 ILKKRKCQEDGKT
-1053 KGSTQMSKNMLT
+1053 KGSLQMSRNMLA
-1065 VSSNSEHTS
+1065 VSSNGEHS
-1074 GSGDA
+1074 AGSRVA
-1079 ASLPNLI
+1079 SSLPKSI
-1086 SEKGEFNRKV
+1086 CEKGEFNRKM
-1096 CVHCNATFHSG
+1096 CLHCNATFHSG

-1116 YAKRKRTALL
+1116 YAKRKRNAILD
-1126 EGTAFDCKAR
+1126 GTTFDCKAR
-1136 RQRSRPGSKKK
+1136 RHRSRPGSKKK

-1188 MNTSVP
+1188 MNASVP
-1194 HTGLGMVEVSSLPMD
+1194 HTGLGMVEVTTLPRD
-1209 PHALKIDQ
+1209 PSTLKTDQ
-1217 ESSLTATHAAS
+1217 DSSLTATHAAS

>member
-1 MPRPRPHRSEVMA
+1 MA

-37 SLLQEPLRMAQ
+37 SLLQEPVRMAQ
-48 ESSSSTSSFGKTSL
+48 GSASCTDSFGKPSL
-62 KKNSVL
+62 KQNSVL
-68 DVLSNTDMLSPV
+68 DVMSNTDMLSPV
-80 GLGNGPSSHQATQS
+80 GLGNGPSSHQATQAH
-94 NELNNISTEKE
+94 ELNSISTDKE

-123 IWGFDTDSPENSMDN
+123 IWGFDVDSPENSLDN
-138 FSSPSELHW
+138 FSSASDLHW

-159 NHDDSPGEEPKEE
+159 NHGDSPGEEPKEE
-172 VPPTNNQRRRKRK
+172 VPPSNSQRRRKRK

-203 HKSSEESSDA
+203 RKSSEELSDT
-213 EGPVDSS
+213 EGPEDSIP
-220 HVRMSRKFSKSQSSP
+220 VRKVRKSRKFPKSQSSP
-235 TENVSKYP
+235 TGKVSKYP

-250 KEIIYNAPARNS
+250 KEILYNAPARNS
-262 HGNNVN
+262 HENSIG

-277 LTINSHPEEKAL
+277 LTINSHSEEKL
-289 CYPCSKCKLI
+289 SRYPCSKCKLI

-310 KSHIDPPN
+310 KSHVDPPN

-336 GSLIEHMSTHQEKK
+336 GSLIEHMSIHQEKRT
-350 ARLTE
+350 RLTE
-355 AIEGKNDKKK
+355 EVKSINDKKK

-395 KDKRKFRCD
+395 KDKRRFRCD
-404 KCSFRTLHENDLR
+404 KCSFRTLSENDLR
-417 RHNIMQHTVITVRK
+417 RHNIMQHTRREKNV
-431 QIQNHDAETFSCN
+431 QIQNDDSETFSCN

-453 SVFKNHLLRR
+453 HVFENHLLRR
-463 HQQTFEEYECAQ
+463 HQQTFEEYEA
-475 QCEENAQIQND
+475 AH
-486 DSGTFS
+486 
-492 CNICSYRA
+492 CSD
-500 FSKNVLTNHL
+500 
-510 LRRHQQTFEE
+510 
-520 HEASQPSQKNAQ
+520 KNAQ
-532 PSKEQYV
+532 PSRDQHV
-539 PTCKSPVEDAEFTSQ
+539 PTCKIPVEDAEFTSK

-562 SKRACSPS
+562 SRRACSPS
-570 ESSDISDL
+570 DSNDISDL
-578 FRNSKI
+578 FKNSKI

-594 SKLDKSINVLLSR
+594 SK
-607 QRHGKKTAE
+607 HGKKTTE
-616 QNKET
+616 QKKES
-621 NNCSASVLDS
+621 NNCSTSVQNSKSDK
-631 NINNDGSDQFPET
+631 DGSDQ
-644 LTVKVEDTALSP
+644 L
-656 NGHSVHSSADERDF
+656 
-670 KSTCEPKL
+670 
-678 NVDQSTLK
+678 
-686 KSPSKRKMS
+686 
-695 TPYRNTSDQDSCF
+695 
-708 ILPKPLPSPKK
+708 
-719 INQEEQVDDFDILQF
+719 
-734 NDIDPSNS
+734 
-742 FDSLV
+742 
-747 KKEKQ
+747 
-752 NIIYTY
+752 
-758 SRRMSMRGALQAS
+758 
-771 KRLFE
+771 LFE

-782 QEQNDPEIKEECV
+782 QEQTDPEIKEECI
-795 ETEVCQET
+795 ETEVFQET
-803 FESHQIPLSE
+803 FDSHQIPLRE
-813 SFSDDLS
+813 SLEDDLS
-820 EMESDRKN
+820 ELESDRKN

-878 RKISAFRRLKKAL
+878 RKISAFRRLKKGTS
-891 RMESD
+891 MESD

-929 LGKSFSSKSKS
+929 LGKSFSTKNKS

-978 SVDRFTPPAIGI
+978 NADRFTPPPIGI

-997 RDCTDAK
+997 RVCTDAK
-1004 PLMSTFALAEMESE
+1004 PLISTFSLAEMEPE
-1018 KRQLETKLN
+1018 KRQLETKLDV
-1027 AKNSYSGTNALIG
+1027 KNSLSGTTSCK
-1040 ILKRRKCQDEARL
+1040 LKK
-1053 KGSTQMSKNMLT
+1053 SK
-1065 VSSNSEHTS
+1065 
-1074 GSGDA
+1074 
-1079 ASLPNLI
+1079 
-1086 SEKGEFNRKV
+1086 F
-1096 CVHCNATFHSG
+1096 C
-1107 VSLSNHLRA
+1107 
-1116 YAKRKRTALL
+1116 LL
-1126 EGTAFDCKAR
+1126 AFDCKAR

-1194 HTGLGMVEVSSLPMD
+1194 HTGLGMVEVTSLPTD
-1209 PHALKIDQ
+1209 PPPIKTDQ
-1217 ESSLTATHAAS
+1217 DSSLTATHAAS

>member
-1 MPRPRPHRSEVMA
+1 MA

-37 SLLQEPLRMAQ
+37 SLLQEPVRMAQ
-48 ESSSSTSSFGKTSL
+48 GSASCTDSFGKPSL
-62 KKNSVL
+62 KQNSVL
-68 DVLSNTDMLSPV
+68 DVMSNTDMLSPV
-80 GLGNGPSSHQATQS
+80 GLGNGPSSHQATQAH
-94 NELNNISTEKE
+94 ELNSISTDKE

-123 IWGFDTDSPENSMDN
+123 IWGFDVDSPENSLDN
-138 FSSPSELHW
+138 FSSASDLHW

-159 NHDDSPGEEPKEE
+159 NHGDSPGEEPKEE
-172 VPPTNNQRRRKRK
+172 VPPSNSQRRRKRK

-203 HKSSEESSDA
+203 RKSSEELSDT
-213 EGPVDSS
+213 EGPEDSIP
-220 HVRMSRKFSKSQSSP
+220 VRKVRKSRKFPKSQSSP
-235 TENVSKYP
+235 TGKVSKYP

-250 KEIIYNAPARNS
+250 KEILYNAPARNS
-262 HGNNVN
+262 HENSIG

-277 LTINSHPEEKAL
+277 LTINSHSEEKL
-289 CYPCSKCKLI
+289 SRYPCSKCKLI

-310 KSHIDPPN
+310 KSHVDPPN

-336 GSLIEHMSTHQEKK
+336 GSLIEHMSIHQEKRT
-350 ARLTE
+350 RLTE
-355 AIEGKNDKKK
+355 EVKSINDKKK

-395 KDKRKFRCD
+395 KDKRRFRCD
-404 KCSFRTLHENDLR
+404 KCSFRTLSENDLR

-431 QIQNHDAETFSCN
+431 QIQDDDTQTFSCN
-444 ICSYRAFSK
+444 VCSYRAFSK
-453 SVFKNHLLRR
+453 NVFKNHLLRR
-463 HQQTFEEYECAQ
+463 HQQTFEEYEAAKRR
-475 QCEENAQIQND
+475 EKNVQIQND
-486 DSGTFS
+486 DSETFS

-500 FSKNVLTNHL
+500 FSKHVFENHL

-520 HEASQPSQKNAQ
+520 YEAAHCSDKNAQ
-532 PSKEQYV
+532 PSRDQHV
-539 PTCKSPVEDAEFTSQ
+539 PTCKIPVEDAEFTSK

-562 SKRACSPS
+562 SRRACSPS
-570 ESSDISDL
+570 DSNDISDL
-578 FRNSKI
+578 FKNSKI

-607 QRHGKKTAE
+607 QRHGKKTTE
-616 QNKET
+616 QKKES
-621 NNCSASVLDS
+621 NNCSTSVQNSKSDK
-631 NINNDGSDQFPET
+631 DGSDQLPGT
-644 LTVKVEDTALSP
+644 LTVKVEDSALSP
-656 NGHSVHSSADERDF
+656 NGPSSAAESDL
-670 KSTCEPKL
+670 KSMGEPKF
-678 NVDQSTLK
+678 NVAQSTVK

-695 TPYRNTSDQDSCF
+695 TPYRNTCDQDSCF

-719 INQEEQVDDFDILQF
+719 INQEEEVANFDEKDIFQF
-734 NDIDPSNS
+734 KDTDPNSNS
-742 FDSLV
+742 FDNGI

-782 QEQNDPEIKEECV
+782 QEQTDPEIKEECI
-795 ETEVCQET
+795 ETEVFQET
-803 FESHQIPLSE
+803 FDSHQIPLRE
-813 SFSDDLS
+813 SLEDDLS
-820 EMESDRKN
+820 ELESDRKN

-878 RKISAFRRLKKAL
+878 RKISAFRRLKKVL
-891 RMESD
+891 QMESD

-929 LGKSFSSKSKS
+929 LGKSFSTKNKS

-978 SVDRFTPPAIGI
+978 NADRFTPPPIGI

-997 RDCTDAK
+997 RVCTDAK
-1004 PLMSTFALAEMESE
+1004 PLISTFSLAEMEPE
-1018 KRQLETKLN
+1018 KRQLETKLDV
-1027 AKNSYSGTNALIG
+1027 KNSLSGTTALIG
-1040 ILKRRKCQDEARL
+1040 ILKRRKCQEDARL
-1053 KGSTQMSKNMLT
+1053 KGSSLISRNSLT
-1065 VSSNSEHTS
+1065 VSSNSEHSS
-1074 GSGDA
+1074 GSRVA
-1079 ASLPNLI
+1079 ASLPNSI

-1126 EGTAFDCKAR
+1126 EGTTFDCKAR

-1194 HTGLGMVEVSSLPMD
+1194 HTGLGMVEVTSLPTD
-1209 PHALKIDQ
+1209 PPPIKTDQ
-1217 ESSLTATHAAS
+1217 DSSLTATHAAS